1 VEFNSWP
8 CLPLSLFLCPSLGF
22 FFLHLLRERREA
34 SRGEDRERGIENKIG
49 REYIIQ
55 ARAGDRVSSER
66 EKIMEEAVAIKLW
79 VQNVREGN

>member
-1 VEFNSWP
+1 M
-8 CLPLSLFLCPSLGF
+8 
-22 FFLHLLRERREA
+22 RT
-34 SRGEDRERGIENKIG
+34 ERGIENKIG

-66 EKIMEEAVAIKLW
+66 EKIMEAVAIKLW

>member
-1 VEFNSWP
+1 M
-8 CLPLSLFLCPSLGF
+8 
-22 FFLHLLRERREA
+22 RT
-34 SRGEDRERGIENKIG
+34 ERGIENKIG

-66 EKIMEEAVAIKLW
+66 EKIMEVAVAIKLW